1 MIAWKFASNEKS
13 IPLEATHCF
22 RAYWTT
28 FEMLFPRK
36 LVLPS
41 ARFSDNEHF
50 ELGRKTINKYVN
62 YVVCQKMIKTALEK
76 NKVETKD
83 RRCVMG
89 TL

>member
-1 MIAWKFASNEKS
+1 MA
-13 IPLEATHCF
+13 
-22 RAYWTT
+22 
-28 FEMLFPRK
+28 
-36 LVLPS
+36 LP
-41 ARFSDNEHF
+41 F